1 MSEKYKQLKVK
12 DLQGLLEKNGLSQTG
27 KKDELIERLVH
38 FDKRKEL
45 EKLEKELDLEE
56 FGDSKLQESYKS
68 LDILKESVL
77 SDDEDLLIEKPIS
90 PSKPTPIPAAAV
102 TTLPTQEERP
112 VSQNVFKFT
121 PITFDKPQGTTDKT
135 STADQIKSDAQR
147 RLERMKRF
155 GVKVSEEEMK
165 QLRAAR
171 FGTTTE
177 TPKTTEKS
185 KTTTVTKKETVAKKR
200 VKKDAKPHPLTLP
213 KHSLNSKSVMTK
225 KKNRTGP
232 LLKNTNLNQ
241 IVTQIHQKKNKL
253 IPNRKRPFLN
263 NKVDN
268 QWIVKNKEKKR
279 VVTAEKNTVI
289 GNGRIITFEANQQK
303 PLTTTQRNTNNHKR
317 TMQVNNNN
325 KRKVHV
331 QENNHNMNLNS
342 RFKKR
347 RT

>member
-1 MSEKYKQLKVK
+1 M
-12 DLQGLLEKNGLSQTG
+12 
-27 KKDELIERLVH
+27 
-38 FDKRKEL
+38 
-45 EKLEKELDLEE
+45 
-56 FGDSKLQESYKS
+56 
-68 LDILKESVL
+68 
-77 SDDEDLLIEKPIS
+77 LIEKPIS

-135 STADQIKSDAQR
+135 FTADQIKSDAQR

-303 PLTTTQRNTNNHKR
+303 PSTTTQRNTNNHKR

-331 QENNHNMNLNS
+331 QENNHNMNLVS
-342 RFKKR
+342 CILFIKERKKKK
-347 RT
+347 TKD

>member
-1 MSEKYKQLKVK
+1 MVFLK
-12 DLQGLLEKNGLSQTG
+12 L
-27 KKDELIERLVH
+27 
-38 FDKRKEL
+38 L

-56 FGDSKLQESYKS
+56 FGDSRLQESYKS

-77 SDDEDLLIEKPIS
+77 SDDEDLLIEKPSS

-102 TTLPTQEERP
+102 TALPTQEERP
-112 VSQNVFKFT
+112 VNQNVFKFT

-135 STADQIKSDAQR
+135 FTADQIKSDAQR

-155 GVKVSEEEMK
+155 GVKASEEEMK

-177 TPKTTEKS
+177 TPKATEKS
-185 KTTTVTKKETVAKKR
+185 KTTPVTKKETVAKKLI
-200 VKKDAKPHPLTLP
+200 KKDTKPNHLP

-253 IPNRKRPFLN
+253 IPTVNRKRLFLN
-263 NKVDN
+263 NKVDHP
-268 QWIVKNKEKKR
+268 WIVKNKEKKR

-289 GNGRIITFEANQQK
+289 GNGRIITFETNQQK
-303 PLTTTQRNTNNHKR
+303 PSTTQRNMNNHKR
-317 TMQVNNNN
+317 TIQVNN

>member
-1 MSEKYKQLKVK
+1 M
-12 DLQGLLEKNGLSQTG
+12 
-27 KKDELIERLVH
+27 
-38 FDKRKEL
+38 
-45 EKLEKELDLEE
+45 
-56 FGDSKLQESYKS
+56 
-68 LDILKESVL
+68 
-77 SDDEDLLIEKPIS
+77 LIEKPSS

-102 TTLPTQEERP
+102 TALPTQEERP
-112 VSQNVFKFT
+112 VNQNVFKFT

-135 STADQIKSDAQR
+135 FTADQIKSDAQR

-155 GVKVSEEEMK
+155 GVKASEEEMK

-177 TPKTTEKS
+177 TPKATEKS
-185 KTTTVTKKETVAKKR
+185 KTTPVTKKETVAKKLI
-200 VKKDAKPHPLTLP
+200 KKDTKPNHLP

-253 IPNRKRPFLN
+253 IPTVNRKRLFLN
-263 NKVDN
+263 NKVDHP
-268 QWIVKNKEKKR
+268 WIVKNKEKKR

-289 GNGRIITFEANQQK
+289 GNGRIITFETNQQK
-303 PLTTTQRNTNNHKR
+303 PSTTQRNMNNHKR
-317 TMQVNNNN
+317 TIQVNN

-331 QENNHNMNLNS
+331 QENNHNMNLVSCILFVKKKKLTMDCRIQDS
-342 RFKKR
+342 RKEEPDYFAKKNNKNYLLYFFFLKKKKGERGDEYKRKEYAFLLQGKKKKR
-347 RT
+347 KESTKLVNDID

>member
-1 MSEKYKQLKVK
+1 VFLVFTIKKC
-12 DLQGLLEKNGLSQTG
+12 LS
-27 KKDELIERLVH
+27 
-38 FDKRKEL
+38 F
-45 EKLEKELDLEE
+45 
-56 FGDSKLQESYKS
+56 FCSQESYKS

-77 SDDEDLLIEKPIS
+77 SDDEDLLIEKPSS
-90 PSKPTPIPAAAV
+90 PSKPTPIPAAAAAV
-102 TTLPTQEERP
+102 TALPTQEERP
-112 VSQNVFKFT
+112 VNQNVFKFT

-135 STADQIKSDAQR
+135 FTADQIKSDAQR

-155 GVKVSEEEMK
+155 GVKASEEEMK

-177 TPKTTEKS
+177 TPKATEKS
-185 KTTTVTKKETVAKKR
+185 KTTTVTKKETVAKKLI
-200 VKKDAKPHPLTLP
+200 KKDTKPNHLTLP

-253 IPNRKRPFLN
+253 IPTMNRKRLFLNNN
-263 NKVDN
+263 NKVDH

-289 GNGRIITFEANQQK
+289 GNGRIITFETNQQK
-303 PLTTTQRNTNNHKR
+303 PSTTQRNMNNHKR
-317 TMQVNNNN
+317 TIQVNNNN

-331 QENNHNMNLNS
+331 QENNHNMNLVS
-342 RFKKR
+342 CILFVKEKKK
-347 RT
+347 TND